1 MSRTPFEFIIE
12 GDCPQCNTPLE
23 FCDVEIL
30 SGEGNCPKC
39 KTQIQLKNCNNKKIF
54 QTANLLEG
62 YCTSCRANLVFSD
75 NDRKSGIVFCPG
87 CGQRFFLWESSSYT
101 REENVDRLIELIDNC
116 IKEHEDLERI
126 ISLLNITIEL
136 IKKNFYKVIKLIK
149 KRSGIGKGVA
159 WTAAILTGGIGLE
172 DLIIVP
178 AVNYSIQKILG
189 GKLEKVLKDFMVL
202 VYNKI
207 FKIAESGKVL
217 SDDEL
222 TVLFSEAYLY
232 LIISEIND
240 QEIFLYQLETYSF
253 EDNYS
258 QDIPDLVE
266 KVNAIFNNSI
276 KRDLDHMVVFWLS
289 LARIIS
295 FKYPNAPFLKKIY
308 FYYNQSHY
316 NEESS
321 YSNEEDEFL
330 TDENLSKY
338 EKILGVKW
346 NGNNFDDIKK
356 QYRILV
362 NKYHPD
368 KNNNDAKKFM
378 EVQEA
383 YIYFKQKK
391 VN

>member
-178 AVNYSIQKILG
+178 VVNYSIQKILG

-207 FKIAESGKVL
+207 FRIAEFEKVL

-222 TVLFSEAYLY
+222 AVLLSEVYLY

-240 QEIFLYQLETYSF
+240 QEVFFYQLETYSF
-253 EDNYS
+253 EDNYN
-258 QDIPDLVE
+258 QDIPQLIE
-266 KVNAIFNNSI
+266 KVSAIFVNSI
-276 KRDLDHMVVFWLS
+276 TRGLDYMLVFWVS
-289 LARIIS
+289 LARIIN
-295 FKYPNAPFLKKIY
+295 FKYPNAPFIQKVS

-316 NEESS
+316 KEESTDF
-321 YSNEEDEFL
+321 NEEDEFSN
-330 TDENLSKY
+330 DGNLSKY
-338 EKILGVKW
+338 EKVLGVKW
-346 NGNNFDDIKK
+346 NGNNFVDIKK

-362 NKYHPD
+362 NKFHPD

-383 YIYFKQKK
+383 YIYFKQKQ
-391 VN
+391 V